1 MRSFLLEYE
10 SRSKTETGKETEID
24 IHINLWRVNEKDSYT
39 RIVLDFGFMIYDI
52 KNIKYLILYCPFYI
66 ASVNDLGKS
75 LSKHPKIINAI
86 FNEECE
92 VVSNIH
98 PNRTKITKKGDDFK
112 QSHNEQDSF
121 ILYTLYD
128 SLICYENKNKFSCIK
143 IDLSNILSGNECNIS
158 SILDQ
163 NKYYFRIRLLPKNND
178 FMNILKR
185 ENEHINILQDSS
197 LRTTE
202 IIDFRINDF
211 RSVTETLKEEAYRL
225 NTFNISSVHYL
236 IMRNSTDEYI
246 SGADKYKSRIL
257 ENEVWNDYIELSEE
271 NDIVAYH
278 FKEISKKEGSRNYI
292 TSFKNLSRFKYP
304 LNVKKRLFRYLL
316 IIVGISIFSNFL
328 YDFLI
333 NFLCNFLRR
342 GG

>member
-10 SRSKTETGKETEID
+10 ARSKTETEKETEID
-24 IHINLWRVNEKDSYT
+24 IHINLWRVNEKDNYT
-39 RIVLDFGFMIYDI
+39 KIVLDFGFMIYDI
-52 KNIKYLILYCPFYI
+52 KKVKSLILYCPFSVV
-66 ASVNDLGKS
+66 SVNDLGKS
-75 LSKHPKIINAI
+75 LSRHPKLINAI

-112 QSHNEQDSF
+112 QRSDEQDSF

-128 SLICYENKNKFSCIK
+128 PLICCKHENKFSRIR

-158 SILDQ
+158 SISDEK
-163 NKYYFRIRLLPKNND
+163 KYYFRIRLLPKNDD
-178 FMNILKR
+178 FMKILKR

-211 RSVTETLKEEAYRL
+211 RSITENLKEEAYRL

-278 FKEISKKEGSRNYI
+278 FKEISKKEENGRNYI
-292 TSFKNLSRFKYP
+292 ASFTNLSRFKYP
-304 LNVKKRLFRYLL
+304 LNVRERLCIYLL
-316 IIVGISIFSNFL
+316 IVVVISIASNFL
-328 YDFLI
+328 YSILT
-333 NFLCNFLRR
+333 RV